1 MKLRAPDE
9 VLELGDV
16 GVHQEEA
23 YPDETMVTG
32 RPDHGFASGTSA
44 TRDAPKHVETAES

>member
-16 GVHQEEA
+16 AIHQEEA
-23 YPDETMVTG
+23 YPDETLVAG
-32 RPDHGFASGTSA
+32 RVGQKS
-44 TRDAPKHVETAES
+44 